1 MKKIF
6 SHLKVSL
13 LAGIAILAVSCQREK
28 LGEVVTTQTYTN
40 VSASV
45 DNKLEIGTGSTYTL
59 TGADLTI
66 PATITFSQATS
77 RAFTINLSTNV
88 DTVAKLI
95 TAGTLPAATTVAFP
109 SGAATSIN
117 QVIVP
122 AGVKTVSFNI
132 IVNRSAMELSYGKN
146 MAAVFKISG
155 ATKDNTITAGKGAL
169 ILVVKTGE
177 VLEANSIHQIAFAS
191 PTKVINLTA
200 DPSNYYINST
210 FIQVNVPIALQGTPG
225 ATFTVNAALS
235 PDTVTKYINSGLLST
250 SVAYNSV
257 NVGIINPVVTFAAG
271 ASTATLSFQTKM
283 NTLLA
288 QQPAAGAPS
297 VKYPTVA
304 LTITSPSKYSIVGSK
319 NTVIVVMDPNFF
331 RPFLGKPYLIKGTI
345 GAASD
350 MLICA
355 NYDFGGEGVAYHDNN
370 SKDGDG
376 SWRAPDFVDV
386 VPDYTPRSVVGWTGG
401 GEWLTWTVNVEADG
415 KYQLDTWMGA
425 SGTSGR
431 WTVFVDNVSLTPGRQ
446 MGINAATGSNNNN
459 QQPFTYKDDASKFY
473 TSGNVIPV
481 TLTKGLHIV
490 KLYED
495 NASYDMRGIVFT
507 RLQ

>member
-1 MKKIF
+1 MKKKL
-6 SHLKVSL
+6 SHFKVGL

-28 LGEVVTTQTYTN
+28 LGEAVTTATYTN

-66 PATITFSQATS
+66 PATITFSEATS
-77 RAFTINLSTNV
+77 RAFTVNLSTNV
-88 DTVAKLI
+88 DTVAKLV
-95 TAGTLPAATTVAFP
+95 TAGTLPAGTTVAFP
-109 SGAATSIN
+109 SGAATTIN
-117 QVIVP
+117 QVVVP
-122 AGVKTVSFNI
+122 AGVKSVSFNI
-132 IVNRSAMELSYGKN
+132 IVSRSAMELSYGKN
-146 MAAVFKISG
+146 MVAVVKISG
-155 ATKDNTITAGKGAL
+155 ATKGNTIASGKGAL

-177 VLEANSIHQIAFAS
+177 VLAANSIHQIAFAS
-191 PTKVINLTA
+191 PTKVINVTA

-210 FIQVNVPIALQGTPG
+210 FLQINIPIALQGTPG
-225 ATFTVNAALS
+225 ASFTVNAAFS

-250 SVAYNSV
+250 SVAYNSA
-257 NVGIINPVVTFAAG
+257 NVGIINPVVTFNEG

-297 VKYPTVA
+297 VKSPTVA
-304 LTITSPSKYSIVGSK
+304 LTITSPSKYSIAGSK

-355 NYDFGGEGVAYHDNN
+355 NYDFGGEGVAYHDNT

-376 SWRAPDFVDV
+376 GWRAPDFVDV
-386 VPDYTPRSVVGWTGG
+386 VPDYTPRSVVGWTGN
-401 GEWLTWTVNVEADG
+401 GEWLSWSVFVEQSG
-415 KYQLDTWMGA
+415 NYKMDTWMGA

-431 WTVFVDNVSLTPGRQ
+431 WTVFCDNVKISGANQLAIT
-446 MGINAATGSNNNN
+446 AATGGNNNN
-459 QQPFTYKDDASKFY
+459 QQPFSYS
-473 TSGNVIPV
+473 PV
-481 TLTKGLHIV
+481 ALTAGYHII
-490 KLYED
+490 KLFED
-495 NASYDMRGIVFT
+495 VASYDMRGIVFT
-507 RLQ
+507 RIP